1 MIQPAP
7 QHLLSVV
14 PAAPLWSWVA
24 VALAVI
30 FAGVAAY
37 SYRSVR
43 RREETI
49 RRQLA
54 RESALKARFDDVF
67 DRSSD
72 VMVVHDRRG
81 RVSTINRAGEHAMGY
96 SREEA
101 RSLDPHWI
109 FGNDYLDTINRM
121 LAEGAEALP
130 QTFRSELSPR
140 RGTRVPVDVHARVLV
155 GDGQVVGV
163 MSIARDLS
171 ERERMENELRQ
182 AQKMVAV
189 GRLATGIAHDF
200 NNLITVLIGYSDE
213 LIEEAP
219 DGSPVHHAAVAVR
232 RAAER
237 ASGLT
242 QQLLSFSRRQTSL
255 VSHTVDLNRIITHME
270 DMLRRL
276 LGPEI
281 RLDFRLPPTL
291 AAINADESQISQVV
305 MNLVVNARDAMP
317 NGGTLTIET
326 ANVEL
331 GEEHLDV
338 IPGPHVLLTVGD
350 TGQGMTA
357 EVRDRLFEPFFT
369 TKERGHGTGLGLSMV
384 HGIVRQCGGNV
395 VVDSKPGLGTRFLVY
410 FPQQRGAAPAAVPSL
425 VAHHSVQVR
434 GEGVIL
440 LAEDDPSVRRLVVTE
455 LTRRGFTVIEAADGR
470 AALEIF
476 QSEKDNVDVL
486 VTDVVMPRLNGADL
500 AKEAERIRPGV
511 KILFI
516 SGHPER
522 AGSGVDPTGITNL
535 LMKPFTADTLAAR
548 IKSIMAEGKEADG
561 WRA

>member
-1 MIQPAP
+1 M
-7 QHLLSVV
+7 

-72 VMVVHDRRG
+72 VMIVHDRRG
-81 RVSTINRAGEHAMGY
+81 RVSTINRAGEHATGY
-96 SREEA
+96 SREDV
-101 RSLDPHWI
+101 RGLDPNWI
-109 FGNDYLDTINRM
+109 FSNDYLDTINRM

-130 QTFRSELSPR
+130 QAFRSELSPR
-140 RGTRVPVDVHARVLV
+140 RGNRVPVDVHARVLV

-163 MSIARDLS
+163 MAIARDLS
-171 ERERMENELRQ
+171 ERDRLENELRQ

-213 LIEEAP
+213 LIEDAP

-242 QQLLSFSRRQTSL
+242 QQLLSFSRRQTL

-281 RLDFRLPPTL
+281 RLDIRLQPTL

-317 NGGTLTIET
+317 KGGTLTIET
-326 ANVEL
+326 ANIEL
-331 GEEHLDV
+331 GEEHLEV
-338 IPGPHVLLTVGD
+338 IPGPHILLTVAD
-350 TGQGMTA
+350 TGLGMTA
-357 EVRDRLFEPFFT
+357 DVRDRLFEPFFT

-384 HGIVRQCGGNV
+384 HGIVRQCSGHI
-395 VVDSKPGLGTRFLVY
+395 VVDSKPGSGTRFLVY
-410 FPQQRGAAPAAVPSL
+410 FPQQREASAPAAPTV
-425 VAHHSVQVR
+425 VAHHSVSVR

-476 QSEKDNVDVL
+476 QREKDSVDVL

-500 AKEAERIRPGV
+500 AKEAERIRPGL

-522 AGSGVDPTGITNL
+522 AGSGLDPAGITNL

-548 IKSIMAEGKEADG
+548 IKGLIAEGKEADG

>member
-1 MIQPAP
+1 M
-7 QHLLSVV
+7 

-67 DRSSD
+67 DRSTD
-72 VMVVHDRRG
+72 VMIVHDRRG
-81 RVSTINRAGEHAMGY
+81 RVSTINRAGEHATGY
-96 SREEA
+96 SREDV
-101 RSLDPHWI
+101 RGLDPNWI

-130 QTFRSELSPR
+130 QAFRSELSPR
-140 RGTRVPVDVHARVLV
+140 RGNRVPVEVHARVLV

-163 MSIARDLS
+163 MAIARDLS
-171 ERERMENELRQ
+171 ERERLENELRE

-219 DGSPVHHAAVAVR
+219 DGSPVYNAAVAVR

-242 QQLLSFSRRQTSL
+242 QQLLSFSRRQTL
-255 VSHTVDLNRIITHME
+255 VSHTVDLNRIVTHME

-281 RLDFRLPPTL
+281 RLDIRLQPTL

-317 NGGTLTIET
+317 KGGTLTIET
-326 ANVEL
+326 ANIEL
-331 GEEHLDV
+331 GEEHLEV
-338 IPGPHVLLTVGD
+338 IPGPHILLTVAD
-350 TGQGMTA
+350 TGLGMTA
-357 EVRDRLFEPFFT
+357 DVRDRLFEPFFT

-384 HGIVRQCGGNV
+384 HGIVRQCSGHIV
-395 VVDSKPGLGTRFLVY
+395 VNSKPGSGTRFLVY
-410 FPQQRGAAPAAVPSL
+410 FPQQRGAALPAAPTP
-425 VAHHSVQVR
+425 VAHHSALVR

-440 LAEDDPSVRRLVVTE
+440 LAEDDSSVRRLVVTE
-455 LTRRGFTVIEAADGR
+455 LTRRGFTVIDAADGR

-476 QSEKDNVDVL
+476 QREKDSVDVL

-500 AKEAERIRPGV
+500 AKEVERIRPGL

-522 AGSGVDPTGITNL
+522 AGSGLDPSGITNL

-548 IKSIMAEGKEADG
+548 IKGLMAEGKEADG

>member
-1 MIQPAP
+1 
-7 QHLLSVV
+7 V

-37 SYRSVR
+37 SYLSVR

-54 RESALKARFDDVF
+54 RESALKARFDEVF

-96 SREEA
+96 SREEV
-101 RSLDPHWI
+101 RGLDPNWI
-109 FGNDYLDTINRM
+109 FSNDYLDTINRM
-121 LAEGAEALP
+121 LAEGAETLP

-171 ERERMENELRQ
+171 ERERLENELRE

-219 DGSPVHHAAVAVR
+219 DGSPVQHAAVAVR

-242 QQLLSFSRRQTSL
+242 QQLLSFSRRQTL
-255 VSHTVDLNRIITHME
+255 VSHTVDLNRIVTHME

-281 RLDFRLPPTL
+281 RLDFRLQPTL
-291 AAINADESQISQVV
+291 AAINADESQMSQVV

-317 NGGTLTIET
+317 KGGTLTIET
-326 ANVEL
+326 ANIEL
-331 GEEHLDV
+331 GEEHLEV
-338 IPGPHVLLTVGD
+338 IPGPHVLLTVAD
-350 TGQGMTA
+350 TGPGMTA

-384 HGIVRQCGGNV
+384 HGIVRQCSGHI
-395 VVDSKPGLGTRFLVY
+395 VVDSKPGSGTRFLVY
-410 FPQQRGAAPAAVPSL
+410 FPQQREAASAAVPSP

-455 LTRRGFTVIEAADGR
+455 LTRRGFTVIEAEDGG

-476 QSEKDNVDVL
+476 QREKDRIDVL
-486 VTDVVMPRLNGADL
+486 VTDVVMPKLNGADL
-500 AKEAERIRPGV
+500 AKEAERILPGL

-522 AGSGVDPTGITNL
+522 AGSGLDPTGITNL

-548 IKSIMAEGKEADG
+548 IKGIMAEGKEADG

>member
-1 MIQPAP
+1 
-7 QHLLSVV
+7 V

-67 DRSSD
+67 DRASD
-72 VMVVHDRRG
+72 VMIVHDRRG

-96 SREEA
+96 SREEV
-101 RSLDPHWI
+101 RGLDPNWI
-109 FGNDYLDTINRM
+109 FSNDYLDTINRM
-121 LAEGAEALP
+121 ITEGAETLP
-130 QTFRSELSPR
+130 QAFRSELSPR
-140 RGTRVPVDVHARVLV
+140 RGSRVPVDVHARVLV

-163 MSIARDLS
+163 MAIARDLS
-171 ERERMENELRQ
+171 ERDRLENELRQ

-213 LIEEAP
+213 LIEGAP
-219 DGSPVHHAAVAVR
+219 AGSPVHHAAVSVR

-242 QQLLSFSRRQTSL
+242 QQLLSFSRRQTL

-281 RLDFRLPPTL
+281 RLEFTLQPTL
-291 AAINADESQISQVV
+291 DAINADESQISQVV

-317 NGGTLTIET
+317 KGGTLTIET

-338 IPGPHVLLTVGD
+338 IPGPHILLTVAD

-357 EVRDRLFEPFFT
+357 DVRDRLFEPFFT

-384 HGIVRQCGGNV
+384 HGIVRQCSGHI
-395 VVDSKPGLGTRFLVY
+395 VVDSKPGSGTRFLVY
-410 FPQQRGAAPAAVPSL
+410 FPQQRGAAAPAVPSL
-425 VAHHSVQVR
+425 VAHHSVMVR

-455 LTRRGFTVIEAADGR
+455 LTRRGFTLIEAEDGR

-476 QSEKDNVDVL
+476 HREKDRVDVL

-522 AGSGVDPTGITNL
+522 AGSGLDPTGITNL

-548 IKSIMAEGKEADG
+548 IKGIMTEGKEANG
-561 WRA
+561 

>member
-1 MIQPAP
+1 M
-7 QHLLSVV
+7 

-30 FAGVAAY
+30 FAGLAAY

-43 RREETI
+43 WREETI

-72 VMVVHDRRG
+72 VMIVHDRRG
-81 RVSTINRAGEHAMGY
+81 RVSTINRAGEHALGY
-96 SREEA
+96 SREEV
-101 RSLDPHWI
+101 RGLDPNWI
-109 FGNDYLDTINRM
+109 FSNDYLDTINRM
-121 LAEGAEALP
+121 IAEGAQTLP
-130 QTFRSELSPR
+130 QAYRSELSPR
-140 RGTRVPVDVHARVLV
+140 RGNRVPVDVHARVLV

-163 MSIARDLS
+163 MAIARDLS
-171 ERERMENELRQ
+171 ERDRLENELRQ

-213 LIEEAP
+213 LIEGAP
-219 DGSPVHHAAVAVR
+219 AGSPVHYAAVSVR

-242 QQLLSFSRRQTSL
+242 QQLLSFSRRQAL

-281 RLDFRLPPTL
+281 RLEFTLHPSL
-291 AAINADESQISQVV
+291 AAIDADESQISQVV

-317 NGGTLTIET
+317 QGGTLTIET

-331 GEEHLDV
+331 GDEHLDV
-338 IPGPHVLLTVGD
+338 IPGPHVLLRVAD

-369 TKERGHGTGLGLSMV
+369 TKECGHGTGLGLSMV
-384 HGIVRQCGGNV
+384 QAVVRQCSGHI
-395 VVDSKPGLGTRFLVY
+395 VVDSTLGSGTRFLVY
-410 FPQQRGAAPAAVPSL
+410 FPQERAAPAPSVPPL
-425 VAHHSVQVR
+425 VAHHPVSVR

-455 LTRRGFTVIEAADGR
+455 LTRRGFTVIEAEDGR

-476 QSEKDNVDVL
+476 DREKDRVDVL
-486 VTDVVMPRLNGADL
+486 VTDVVMPGLNGADL
-500 AKEAERIRPGV
+500 AKEAERLRPGL

-522 AGSGVDPTGITNL
+522 AGAGLDPTGITNL

-548 IKSIMAEGKEADG
+548 IKGIMTEGKEADG
-561 WRA
+561 WSA